1 MNKISKKIVALVTM
15 AAFVLTLVP
24 FAAFAAD
31 SSISVTGGNADATY
45 NKATVNLTL
54 SAEDQAATN
63 VIVWAEDKNGNVLKV
78 GAGEAV
84 QTSTADWTAYTG
96 FGAAANNMYY
106 NANKSEKM
114 SIALTFAEAGEYTIY
129 AATNSGTEAGDK
141 DAAKANLIGS
151 VSFNALGDAVGD
163 ASQYGVYKNGVFQK
177 EATVAVGKD
186 LTTTFKINDING
198 DATGATLSDVKIWA
212 ENTANNQVTQLAN
225 VSSTDVTVTGPT
237 AKLWSLDPVENNDEV
252 TVQFTVP
259 GTYKLYAGVGNDYDA
274 AKEAKLDSEYT
285 TVTVTDDTV
294 VDHMTATAVVT
305 TGATTASEVLDF
317 DDTHTAVLDLTDAAY
332 ADFDYDGVDTITLN
346 GVAYEEDGTVAKN
359 QTINFDTTKSTVVEL
374 KNTTDNTENDGKFSV
389 AFTMSDK
396 SNAVITMTDEASGL
410 EYSVR
415 VIAAKTSAQNID
427 RTKTGGYVLAGNDS
441 KYGAD
446 TYKDA
451 TKEDP
456 VLFTDAV
463 QFAVTDEKGEA
474 VTGVDLSDAKI
485 DVRSVADG
493 STLEAGDLA
502 LVWDEANGV
511 YTLGYT
517 GQGATKANGYAKDL
531 IPGKYEVRVA
541 LASGDN
547 ATVTF
552 NVAKFG
558 KVEDMVVD
566 MEAANYFDGQQKPT
580 DGVHAIT
587 DEVTLGQIVTVTAKY
602 VDANGIKVPVD
613 PATLQYGFDGKA
625 VREGSITNNT
635 FATAYDT
642 PSNESLLGT
651 LIHVKVYNQA
661 NKQLVEQD
669 LTVVDSYNT
678 YSLEFDPTNGPI
690 NEDNDVT
697 VKVVD
702 KDGNTAKITDADTL
716 VSAFVADQ
724 SDADAKVSVD
734 TTGADVRNG
743 KATISVYSDR
753 ETTADIVVVVKAGA
767 AIYAGTLEY
776 TFGTED
782 PLANRTV
789 VMTIG
794 STEYVV
800 NNNIVTGDAAPFVDS
815 NWRTMVPLRALAES
829 FDAEVNWDND
839 ARTVTINYD
848 ANTQIVMTIGEET
861 YTVNGEE
868 MTMDTAPVIQGD
880 RTYVPIRFAAQGMGF
895 SVTPLYDSNGLTA
908 SVVFQK

>member
-24 FAAFAAD
+24 AAAFGAD

-84 QTSTADWTAYTG
+84 ETSTADWTAYTG

-163 ASQYGVYKNGVFQK
+163 ASQYGVYKNGEFQK
-177 EATVAVGKD
+177 EATVAVGND

-198 DATGATLSDVKIWA
+198 DATGDTLANVYIWA
-212 ENTANNQVTQLAN
+212 VNTANNQVTELAKVTGVDVVANPVTGEKGYTIAN
-225 VSSTDVTVTGPT
+225 V
-237 AKLWSLDPVENNDEV
+237 KNDAQV
-252 TVQFTVP
+252 KVQFSVA
-259 GTYKLYAGVGNDYDA
+259 GEYVLYAGVGENYA
-274 AKEAKLDSEYT
+274 EAKDAKLDSTYT
-285 TVTVTDDTV
+285 TVTVTDETV
-294 VDHMTATAVVT
+294 VDSMKVTANVEGKTKT
-305 TGATTASEVLDF
+305 LDF
-317 DDTHTAVLDLTDAAY
+317 DDTNTAVLNI
-332 ADFDYDGVDTITLN
+332 ADVNKDFAYDGIDTITLN
-346 GVAYEEDGTVAKN
+346 GVAYEEDGTVAKK

-463 QFAVTDEKGEA
+463 QFAVTDEKGDA

-493 STLEAGDLA
+493 STLEVGDLA

-651 LIHVKVYNQA
+651 AIHVKVFNQA

-678 YSLEFDPTNGPI
+678 YSLEFDPTTGPI
-690 NEDNDVT
+690 NEDNKVS

-702 KDGNTAKITDADTL
+702 EDGNVAKLTNAAI
-716 VSAFVADQ
+716 VSAFVDSK
-724 SDADAKVSVD
+724 SDENAKVSVEAANN
-734 TTGADVRNG
+734 GAVTNG
-743 KATISVYSDR
+743 KASLTLYSDR
-753 ETTADIVVVVKAGA
+753 ETTADIAVVVKAGSA
-767 AIYAGTLEY
+767 MYVGNLEY

-861 YTVNGEE
+861 YTVNDEE

>member
-24 FAAFAAD
+24 AAAFAANPVDVTISQKAGD
-31 SSISVTGGNADATY
+31 SVNVDFNASYNSVKIDVTDANGKAVNVPLQGLNGEDLSSNPAAAGTTGETTISSVTDQYEYRIPLSAGTYTITVSADASESISKKVDVYAT
-45 NKATVNLTL
+45 
-54 SAEDQAATN
+54 
-63 VIVWAEDKNGNVLKV
+63 
-78 GAGEAV
+78 
-84 QTSTADWTAYTG
+84 
-96 FGAAANNMYY
+96 
-106 NANKSEKM
+106 
-114 SIALTFAEAGEYTIY
+114 
-129 AATNSGTEAGDK
+129 
-141 DAAKANLIGS
+141 AKA
-151 VSFNALGDAVGD
+151 D
-163 ASQYGVYKNGVFQK
+163 ASQYGVFKDGEFQT
-177 EATVAVGKD
+177 EANVATNTD
-186 LTTTFKINDING
+186 LTTTFKINDIDG
-198 DATGATLSDVKIWA
+198 DVTADTLSNVYVWA
-212 ENTANNQVTQLAN
+212 VNTANNQVTEIAK
-225 VSSTDVTVTGPT
+225 VTGVDGVVAT
-237 AKLWSLDPVENNDEV
+237 KDPNSKAYKIASIENGDQLK
-252 TVQFTVP
+252 VQFGVP
-259 GTYKLYAGVGNDYDA
+259 GDYKLYAGVAGTYDNFSA
-274 AKEAKLDSEYT
+274 AEDNLIGSSYT
-285 TVTVTDDTV
+285 TVKVTEDTAIESMALTDV
-294 VDHMTATAVVT
+294 KATIDGKDQTITLGASDFDKDTNTYTLNLAEKATAFKYN
-305 TGATTASEVLDF
+305 GI
-317 DDTHTAVLDLTDAAY
+317 
-332 ADFDYDGVDTITLN
+332 DTITLT
-346 GVAYEEDGTVAKN
+346 GIAKEEDGTVAKN
-359 QTINFDTTKSTVVEL
+359 QTINFATTKSTVVEL
-374 KNTTDNTENDGKFSV
+374 KNTTDNTENDGVFSV

-396 SNAVITMTDEASGL
+396 SNAVITMTDAATGL

-415 VIAAKTSAQNID
+415 VIAAETSAQNID

-441 KYGAD
+441 KYGEA

-451 TKEDP
+451 TATDP

-463 QFAVTDEKGEA
+463 QFAVTDNKGEA
-474 VTGVDLSDAKI
+474 VTGAIADTKI
-485 DVRSVADG
+485 DVRSRADG

-517 GQGATKANGYAKDL
+517 GQGATEGNDYDKDL

-558 KVEDMVVD
+558 KVEDMTVD
-566 MEAANYFDGQQKPT
+566 MTAANYIDGQQKPT

-587 DEVTLGQIVTVTAKY
+587 DEVTLGQFVNVKAYY
-602 VDANGIKVPVD
+602 VDANGLKVAVD
-613 PATLQYGFDGKA
+613 PNTLQYGFDGKA
-625 VREGSITNNT
+625 VREINPNNSY
-635 FATAYDT
+635 FATEEDT
-642 PSNESLLGT
+642 PANESLLGT
-651 LIHVKVYNQA
+651 VIHVKVYNKA
-661 NKQLVEQD
+661 NKQLVEKD

-702 KDGNTAKITDADTL
+702 KDGNVAKITDAATL
-716 VSAFVADQ
+716 VSAYVADQ

-734 TTGADVRNG
+734 TTNATVKNG
-743 KATISVYSDR
+743 KATISVYADR
-753 ETTADIVVVVKAGA
+753 ETTADIVVVVKAGS

-794 STEYVV
+794 SSDYVV
-800 NNNIVTGDAAPFVDS
+800 NNKIVTGDAAPFVDS

-848 ANTQIVMTIGEET
+848 ANTQIVMTIGESS

-868 MTMDTAPVIQGD
+868 KTMDTAPVIQGD

-895 SVTPLYDSNGLTA
+895 SVTPLYDSNNLTA